1 MKKNLVAGFL
11 LLFILFSCT
20 QYVFVPFPIGGNS
33 GNDESTEE
41 NGDIWDGSTKDT
53 TWYNRT
59 STSFSLSTAA
69 ELAGL
74 ASLVNSGTDFER
86 KTVTLLNDIDLGGFE
101 WTPIGTESTSF
112 KGTIRGEGDGIEIIN
127 LKISSEVKSSSSDGQ
142 NVAGFI
148 GFLEGGGIENITFS
162 DASISVG
169 EDVATAVVAGFMN
182 GGTINKVE
190 VNNADIQGEYKSDM
204 GAIVGKLYDSG
215 SVTNCKVIGT
225 SIILD
230 AKNNEWMSC
239 NIGGIV
245 GSFSHVGVQTEK
257 IISDNVVDLSADP
270 NAIFN
275 IENYAQ
281 DDALPVGGIIG
292 QIGGGTEGKVSGNTL
307 KIANIN
313 QIAEGKGCIVTGYSQ
328 EFYGYSKNTGMCGTK
343 TWTSTLNHESGEL
356 SNLQ

>member
-1 MKKNLVAGFL
+1 MKKILVAGFL

-41 NGDIWDGSTKDT
+41 NGDIWDGSTDT
-53 TWYNRT
+53 TWYNGTGT

-74 ASLVNSGTDFER
+74 AELVNNGNDFVG
-86 KTVTLLNDIDLGGFE
+86 KTITLLNDIDLGGFE
-101 WTPIGTESTSF
+101 WTPIGTELTSF
-112 KGTIRGEGDGIEIIN
+112 KGTIRGEGDGIEIMN
-127 LKISSEVKSSSSDGQ
+127 LKISSEVKSSPDGQ

-148 GFLEGGGIENITFS
+148 GFLGGGKIENITFS

-215 SVTNCKVIGT
+215 SVTDCTVIGT

-230 AKNNEWMSC
+230 AMDNSWESC

-257 IISDNVVDLSADP
+257 IISGNVVDLSADP
-270 NAIFN
+270 NAVFN
-275 IENYAQ
+275 IENYTQ
-281 DDALPVGGIIG
+281 DNALPVGGIIG
-292 QIGGGTEGKVSGNTL
+292 QIGGGTEGEVSGNTL

-328 EFYGYSKNTGMCGTK
+328 EFYGYSNNTGICGTK
-343 TWTSTLNHESGEL
+343 TWTSTLNHDSGEL
-356 SNLQ
+356 SKLQ

>member
-1 MKKNLVAGFL
+1 MYTV
-11 LLFILFSCT
+11 C
-20 QYVFVPFPIGGNS
+20 FVPFPIGGDS
-33 GNDESTEE
+33 GNDNTTEE
-41 NGDIWDGSTKDT
+41 NGNIWDGSTKDT
-53 TWYNRT
+53 AWYNGT

-74 ASLVNSGTDFER
+74 TELVNNGNNFEG
-86 KTVTLLNDIDLGGFE
+86 KTITPLNDIDLGGFE

-127 LKISSEVKSSSSDGQ
+127 LKISSEVKSSSDGQ

-204 GAIVGKLYDSG
+204 GAIAGKLYDSG
-215 SVTNCKVIGT
+215 SVTNCTVIGT
-225 SIILD
+225 SIIL
-230 AKNNEWMSC
+230 ATKNNEWMSC

-245 GSFSHVGVQTEK
+245 GSFSNEGVQTEK
-257 IISDNVVDLSADP
+257 IISGNVVDLSTDP
-270 NAIFN
+270 NAVFI
-275 IENYAQ
+275 IENYTQANG
-281 DDALPVGGIIG
+281 LPVGGIIG
-292 QIGGGTEGKVSGNTL
+292 QIGEK
-307 KIANIN
+307 
-313 QIAEGKGCIVTGYSQ
+313 Q
-328 EFYGYSKNTGMCGTK
+328 
-343 TWTSTLNHESGEL
+343 
-356 SNLQ
+356 